1 MKYFLRG
8 DSNELSHMVMRMHY
22 QSQCTFVSSDVYLA
36 GLIKPEKERYFKAAY
51 KRMLC
56 NLTVTVASMIRLD

>member
-1 MKYFLRG
+1 
-8 DSNELSHMVMRMHY
+8 MVMRMHH